1 MKHLIIFLDYNRSRL
16 ENPVYRIF
24 ASYMSSAKEVS
35 LLFLPGKLE
44 ERDLIHQTNE
54 LRQKEEGID
63 ITFHICSHAL
73 SDPDGEHA
81 VSSVR
86 QIRKL
91 FLPSDEYTY
100 PIFIYGQIEKVKN
113 CDPARKK
120 LLWNYLCALNKAAIK
135 YYDCNLIN
143 GVYLYH
149 DPAQTSLADYLYY
162 TILSDVPSVALSP
175 AVRKNAPKQWAPVFG
190 ALNVCGLSYPEEEIR
205 QYLHLYHLQTVLGY
219 SQPENNPVDMEAC
232 ILLAEDLARNIPLE
246 TERLTLQEEAFL
258 NLPEENGTRWMTVK
272 NFWTKEIEK
281 TFDGLADIHRQEWLN
296 KVYKNT
302 TVLYQTRFRQVGVEY
317 FFKLQEKKT
326 EEYCRTLVAIITERF
341 NQQVQKNPFTPE
353 AFRSVINALINILQQ
368 KRLEI
373 QQQIPILEQQ
383 TKVRKKDLE
392 TQKEAWGKLTII
404 NRMMGKDK
412 QILEQYKQ
420 TLTSFYITKT
430 RWAGS
435 CFAIKLLNELII
447 HTATLKDRCDKL
459 EEKLQSALDA
469 IDAAV
474 IENNP
479 DGRFGI
485 FDGRLLAEAETA
497 IKQDKTRIQEDYSTI
512 LKKIASKKMSAD
524 SYDLPNSFLTLFKE
538 KTDKY
543 LDTAIADGT
552 FPPVLNIS
560 IVDRIR
566 QIYEGGGGMDG
577 FMQELKERIPILL
590 EIKQSDGA
598 PGASDNIDDEENEK
612 YIKKFLLILPSTEQ
626 EWTDETFC
634 LHSPNTI
641 GLIHLCYG
649 LRLTQLEGF
658 SGQRVTFE
666 PSIF

>member
-16 ENPVYRIF
+16 DNPVYRIF
-24 ASYMSSAKEVS
+24 ASYMSSTQEVS

-91 FLPSDEYTY
+91 FLPSDDYTY
-100 PIFIYGQIEKVKN
+100 PIFIYGQIEEVKD
-113 CDPARKK
+113 CGPTQKK

-162 TILSDVPSVALSP
+162 TILSGVPATALSP
-175 AVRKNAPKQWAPVFG
+175 AAREKAPKQWAPVFG
-190 ALNVCGLSYPEEEIR
+190 AMNVCGLSYPEEEIR
-205 QYLHLYHLQTVLGY
+205 HYLHLYYLQTVLRY
-219 SQPENNPVDMEAC
+219 SQQDDNPIDMEAC
-232 ILLAEDLARNIPLE
+232 IRLAEDLARNIPLE

-258 NLPEENGTRWMTVK
+258 NLPEENGSRWMTVR

-281 TFDGLADIHRQEWLN
+281 AFDGLADIHRQEWLN
-296 KVYKNT
+296 KIYKNT
-302 TVLYQTRFRQVGVEY
+302 TVLYQTRFRQIGVEY

-341 NQQVQKNPFTPE
+341 SQQVQKNPFTPE

-373 QQQIPILEQQ
+373 QQQTPTLEQQ
-383 TKVRKKDLE
+383 AKVREKELAILN
-392 TQKEAWGKLTII
+392 EAWGKLTII

-430 RWAGS
+430 QWAGC
-435 CFAIKLLNELII
+435 CFAVKLLNELII
-447 HTATLKDRCDKL
+447 HTAILKDRCDKL
-459 EEKLQSALDA
+459 EEKLQNALDA
-469 IDAAV
+469 IDAGV

-479 DGRFGI
+479 DNRFGI

-497 IKQDKTRIQEDYSTI
+497 IKQDRLRIQEDYSSI
-512 LKKIASKKMSAD
+512 LKKIALKKMTAD
-524 SYDLPNSFLTLFKE
+524 SYDLQNTLLTLFKE

-543 LDTAIADGT
+543 LDTAIAEGT
-552 FPPVLNIS
+552 IPPVLNIS
-560 IVDRIR
+560 VVDRIR
-566 QIYEGGGGMDG
+566 QIYEGKGGIAG
-577 FMQELKERIPILL
+577 FIQELKERIPIRL
-590 EIKQSDGA
+590 EIKHSDE
-598 PGASDNIDDEENEK
+598 ASVSSDAIEDEETEK
-612 YIKKFLLILPSTEQ
+612 YIKKFLLISPSTEQ